1 MSEGFIEKIETPF
14 FDSKEFVSG
23 LLCMA
28 AGGFK
33 FVLSGLEAGFYG
45 VQAFNSMTVG
55 IEPFQFG
62 SKTCDFLL
70 KLVFNVVLGRLRSI
84 SNEPRRQ

>member
-1 MSEGFIEKIETPF
+1 VSERFIEKIETPF
-14 FDSKEFVSG
+14 FDSKEFISS
-23 LLCMA
+23 LLCVA

-33 FVLSGLEAGFYG
+33 FVLSGLEAGLYG
-45 VQAFNSMTVG
+45 VQTFNCVTVG

-70 KLVFNVVLGRLRSI
+70 KLFFNVVLGRLRSI
-84 SNEPRRQ
+84 SNEPRR